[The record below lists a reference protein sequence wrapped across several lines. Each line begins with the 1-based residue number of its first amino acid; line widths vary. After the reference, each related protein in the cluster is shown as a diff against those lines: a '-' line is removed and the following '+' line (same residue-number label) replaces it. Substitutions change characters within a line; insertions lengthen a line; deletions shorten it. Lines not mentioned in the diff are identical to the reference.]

1 MLSALEMDCLHFL
14 ITSVGEGWRGRREEG
29 IMLGEFRK
37 QRASCEMT
45 FLSIGVTVLSLCLQI
60 MPKLLVCEV
69 TV

>member
-45 FLSIGVTVLSLCLQI
+45 FFKYWCHCPKPLSADYAKITSV
-60 MPKLLVCEV
+60 
-69 TV
+69 